1 MLCIHHSI
9 FTCVLIRSHII
20 FAHPTP
26 PRAPPLG
33 SSAHRGR
40 DRARA
45 AARTAPGAARHG
57 RGSDIIYAHVS
68 RPSASFSCLR
78 R

>member
-9 FTCVLIRSHII
+9 FHVRTNTVSYYFRTPDTAARPRRS
-20 FAHPTP
+20 A
-26 PRAPPLG
+26 PRTR
-33 SSAHRGR
+33 HRGR
-40 DRARA
+40 NRD